1 MNFLGKYKIPENCVN
16 IYIKNLEDF
25 IINTLQYDE
34 TFNYYQGYN
43 YLCLCFM
50 IIFGDNAY
58 YMYCFSEIFL
68 RYILYDKYINCD
80 ILYIIDDCC
89 SFLN

>member
-1 MNFLGKYKIPENCVN
+1 MD

-34 TFNYYQGYN
+34 NFNYYQGYN

-50 IIFGDNAY
+50 IIFGNNTY

-68 RYILYDKYINCD
+68 GYILYNKYINDD

-89 SFLN
+89 FF